1 MAITAQQA
9 SNVRLLWDRGFD
21 TFAIAA
27 EFNLTESEVYNYVA
41 AWIERKANRC
51 RDIRSS
57 FAALDS
63 KTASS
68 SGFQATASQ
77 QA

>member
-1 MAITAQQA
+1 MAITAHQA
-9 SNVRLLWDRGFD
+9 SNIRMLWHHGFD
-21 TFAIAA
+21 TFAISA
-27 EFNLTESEVYNYVA
+27 EFNLPEGEVYNYIA

-63 KTASS
+63 VTEKSS
-68 SGFQATASQ
+68 AFQATA
-77 QA
+77 